1 MQKKACLE
9 YLKQTDLIYRLMNM
23 ASISAQVGNHESLE
37 LVLENDI
44 TVLNTSDGTTLLD
57 IAQGQNNKSVM

>member
-1 MQKKACLE
+1 
-9 YLKQTDLIYRLMNM
+9 MNM